1 MTAPV
6 AHIAQINI
14 GTMVAPTD
22 DPAVAEFMDNLDR
35 INALADQAPGFV
47 WRLQTDEGN
56 ATDIHVFPNPLELVN
71 MSVWRTVDDL
81 KTYVYRSEHVEFFR
95 RRAAWFEADAKR
107 VALWHVGT
115 DRTAELDDAI
125 RRIEFLE
132 RSGPSPYAFGFGR
145 PPSVLLF
152 EETDLD
158 DPDTVALVERLNDEL
173 AAVATE
179 PNENHFSLT
188 TAEVTGDAGR
198 MIRARLDGR
207 LVGCGAVRRIEP
219 TVGELKRMFVDPE
232 VRGRRLGAALL
243 DQLEL
248 RAVRLGLTEVRLETG
263 PRQVA
268 ARGLYQASGYERCPA
283 WGEYLDSPATSMC
296 YAKMLEPAGPG
307 SAVGAAQE
315 GGEVGGRSGDA
326 VAEDASGG
334 AGHSLDG
341 SGHAHRGH
349 HVTGR

>member
-1 MTAPV
+1 MSS
-6 AHIAQINI
+6 AHVAQINI
-14 GTMVAPTD
+14 GTMVAPTGD
-22 DPAVAEFMDNLDR
+22 LAVAEFMDNLER
-35 INALADQAPGFV
+35 INAIADEAPGFV

-71 MSVWRTVDDL
+71 MSVWETVDDL
-81 KTYVYRSEHVEFFR
+81 KAYVYRSEHVDLFR
-95 RRAAWFEADAKR
+95 RRAEWFEADAKR
-107 VALWHVGT
+107 VALWHVAHGEIPEVDDGVRRADFVERVGT
-115 DRTAELDDAI
+115 
-125 RRIEFLE
+125 
-132 RSGPSPYAFGFGR
+132 SPYAFGFGR
-145 PPSVLLF
+145 TPEALVF

-158 DPDTVALVERLNDEL
+158 DADTMALVERLNEEL

-219 TVGELKRMFVDPE
+219 TVGELKRMFVDPA
-232 VRGRRLGAALL
+232 VRGKQLGAALL

-248 RAVRLGLTEVRLETG
+248 RAVRLGLTEVKLETG

-268 ARGLYQASGYERCPA
+268 ARALYERAGYERCAA

-296 YAKMLEPAGPG
+296 FAKPL
-307 SAVGAAQE
+307 
-315 GGEVGGRSGDA
+315 
-326 VAEDASGG
+326 
-334 AGHSLDG
+334 
-341 SGHAHRGH
+341 
-349 HVTGR
+349 